1 MVRDLGPVSLMEV
14 FVSLTSK
21 IFQMDDYTRMW
32 VEHHAAGKDYM
43 RTGFPTTN
51 HQQVLIRSANIKEE
65 KLSTSSKKAPP
76 AAGYSAGPSA
86 HPALTSTTDS
96 ISASGQEV
104 EAKKQRHLEDGGQ
117 AQA

>member
-1 MVRDLGPVSLMEV
+1 MVRDLGPVSRMEV

-51 HQQVLIRSANIKEE
+51 HQQVLIGSANIKEE
-65 KLSTSSKKAPP
+65 
-76 AAGYSAGPSA
+76 
-86 HPALTSTTDS
+86 
-96 ISASGQEV
+96 
-104 EAKKQRHLEDGGQ
+104 
-117 AQA
+117 

>member
-1 MVRDLGPVSLMEV
+1 MVRDLGPVSSMEV
-14 FVSLTSK
+14 FVSLTSE

-51 HQQVLIRSANIKEE
+51 HQQVLIRSANIK
-65 KLSTSSKKAPP
+65 KNCQHHLRKAPP

-86 HPALTSTTDS
+86 HPALTSTTNS